1 MEADAYATSCMV
13 LGSARAKDM
22 INSLNLPA
30 FLVIND
36 SVWAS
41 PAMEEYLKQ

>member
-13 LGSARAKDM
+13 LGSARAKEM
-22 INSLNLPA
+22 ISKLNLPA

-41 PAMEEYLKQ
+41 PAMEEFLSK